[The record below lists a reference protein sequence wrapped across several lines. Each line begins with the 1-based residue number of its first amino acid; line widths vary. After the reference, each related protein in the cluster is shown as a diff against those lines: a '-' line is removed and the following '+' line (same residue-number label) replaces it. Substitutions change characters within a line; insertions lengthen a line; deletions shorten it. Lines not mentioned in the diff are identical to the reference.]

1 MKFKIRYADQI
12 VGILSLAALAGLVV
26 FIFAIGAAQNWFV
39 KKNNYYTI
47 FDSGSGFAAGM
58 DLTYKG
64 FSIGKVRAVTLK
76 DGMVRVD
83 YYVLSDYVSYVHEN
97 SLVELITSPIG
108 LGSSFV
114 LHPGNSKSIIPD
126 GSEIYRLDS
135 GFGRDI
141 IKNKQIYIE
150 SQTDSIGVLMN
161 KVSLIL
167 DNVNKLLFAVNQAV
181 QGEGDSQVKDIIEN
195 VKTVTENLIDF
206 TKNAIDVSKNVTDI
220 SKNLSDISSSEN
232 GVVPELLGNELTENI
247 NELMK
252 NLSAVTTDLQGIS
265 GNVNGL
271 VNQISPEVMAI
282 LAQLNSALIQ
292 AQDVLTGVKNN
303 PLIRGGVP
311 DRSKGDSSTAQIRD
325 TEF

>member
-114 LHPGNSKSIIPD
+114 LHPGISKSIIPD

-135 GFGRDI
+135 GYGKEI
-141 IKNKQIYIE
+141 IEKNLIHIE

-167 DNVNKLLFAVNQAV
+167 DNVNRLLATVNDAA
-181 QGEGDSQVKDIIEN
+181 QGKGDTPVKEIVGN
-195 VKTVTENLIDF
+195 VNSITENLID
-206 TKNAIDVSKNVTDI
+206 VSGNLGDL
-220 SKNLSDISSSEN
+220 SKNLSNITSSEN
-232 GVVPELLGNELTENI
+232 GVVPELLGTELTGNI
-247 NELMK
+247 NNLME
-252 NLSAVTTDLQGIS
+252 NLSKVSNDLQGIS

-271 VNQISPEVMAI
+271 ITQASPEVMSA
-282 LAQLNSALIQ
+282 LAKLNTALIQ
-292 AQDVLTGVKNN
+292 VQDVLTGVKNN

-325 TEF
+325 TDF

>member
-114 LHPGNSKSIIPD
+114 LHPGISKSIIPD

-135 GFGRDI
+135 GYGKEI
-141 IKNKQIYIE
+141 IEKNLIHIE

-167 DNVNKLLFAVNQAV
+167 DNVNKLLATVNDAA
-181 QGEGDSQVKDIIEN
+181 QGKGDSPVKEIVGN
-195 VKTVTENLIDF
+195 VNSITENLID
-206 TKNAIDVSKNVTDI
+206 VSGNLGDL
-220 SKNLSDISSSEN
+220 SRNLSNITSSEN

-247 NELMK
+247 NTLMK
-252 NLSAVTTDLQGIS
+252 NLSDVTTDLQGIS

-271 VNQISPEVMAI
+271 VSQISPEVMSA
-282 LAQLNSALIQ
+282 LAKLNTALIQ
-292 AQDVLTGVKNN
+292 VQDVLTGVKNN

>member
-1 MKFKIRYADQI
+1 MKFKIRFADQI
-12 VGILSLAALAGLVV
+12 VGIFSIAALAGLII
-26 FIFAIGAAQNWFV
+26 FIFAIGASQNWFV

-47 FDSGSGFAAGM
+47 FDSGSGFSTGM

-64 FSIGKVRAVTLK
+64 FSIGKVKSVTLK

-83 YYVLSDYVSYVHEN
+83 YYVLADYASYVHEN

-114 LHPGNSKSIIPD
+114 LHPGKSENLLAD

-135 GFGRDI
+135 GFARDL
-141 IKNKQIYIE
+141 IKDKKVYIE

-161 KVSLIL
+161 KVSLIM
-167 DNVNKLLFAVNQAV
+167 DNVNRLLFLVNDALS
-181 QGEGDSQVKDIIEN
+181 GKSDSNISSTVKEIIGN
-195 VKTVTENLIDF
+195 VNSITDNLTDF
-206 TKNAIDVSKNVTDI
+206 SGNLTDI
-220 SKNLSDISSSEN
+220 SKNLSNISGSQN
-232 GVVPELLGNELTENI
+232 GVVPELLGSELSSNI
-247 NELMK
+247 NSLME
-252 NLSAVTTDLQGIS
+252 NLSSVTTDLQGIS

-271 VNQISPEVMAI
+271 VNQLSPEVMTI
-282 LAQLNSALIQ
+282 LLQLNSALIQ

-311 DRSKGDSSTAQIRD
+311 DRSKGSSSTAQIRE